1 MDASNHNFAVYQAPE
16 AARLLGIS
24 SQRIKRWMTGYNY
37 NSGGALKAMPA
48 LWDRQYKGLED
59 FYIGFNDLIEI
70 RFVDAFVR
78 AGLSVYA
85 VRSLLEKAKA
95 IAQCDYPL
103 TTHQFK
109 TDGRTIFL
117 EVWEADEARAI
128 DVRNGQH
135 AFHAIVKP
143 SFRDLEF
150 DAHSVTK
157 WYVDGRQ
164 KKIAID
170 PNLAFGQPAV
180 ENTSISTA
188 RLYEAF
194 LAEGDVKTVANHFE
208 ITQTQARHAVEFEMK
223 MASRH

>member
-1 MDASNHNFAVYQAPE
+1 MDANIHNFAAYNAPE

-24 SQRIKRWMTGYNY
+24 SQRIKRWMSGYSY
-37 NSGGALKAMPA
+37 GPASGKKLMPA
-48 LWDRQYKGLED
+48 LWDRQHQEFDD
-59 FYIGFNDLIEI
+59 FFIGFNDLIEL

-78 AGLSVYA
+78 AGLNAQA
-85 VRSLLEKAKA
+85 VRKLLEKAKA

-103 TTHQFK
+103 TTHRFK

-117 EVWEADEARAI
+117 EVWQADEERAI

-135 AFHAIVKP
+135 AFHAVVKP

-157 WYVDGRQ
+157 WYVDGKS
-164 KKIAID
+164 KKVVID
-170 PNLAFGQPAV
+170 PNLAFGQPTI

-194 LAEGDVKTVANHFE
+194 VAEGDVKAVANQFE
-208 ITQTQARHAVEFEMK
+208 ISLTEAKHAIEFELK